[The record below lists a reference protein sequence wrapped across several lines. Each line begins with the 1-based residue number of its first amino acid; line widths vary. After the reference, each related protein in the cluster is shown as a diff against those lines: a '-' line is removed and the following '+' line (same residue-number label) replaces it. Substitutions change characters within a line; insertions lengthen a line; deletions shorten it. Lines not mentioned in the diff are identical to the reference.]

1 MMAILILNSSDH
13 IVFFLK
19 SKQQQA
25 KNNQFYMI
33 GVKTQWE
40 DLDNNVTDRII
51 IH

>member
-25 KNNQFYMI
+25 KNNQFYI
-33 GVKTQWE
+33 
-40 DLDNNVTDRII
+40 VTHDWGENPMKGP
-51 IH
+51 